1 MPRTFAMGG
10 VNGKPLVGYSKPP
23 KKSPWWWYQFG
34 LSLPSDLRAK
44 TYVITGTTS
53 GTGRAAAMAL
63 AERSARIICLNR
75 PTERAVEALEAIKTH
90 GAEFCAKVEHV
101 DCDLASF
108 DSVKR
113 AIAKVKKAC
122 ADSGIDVLCC
132 NAGIMAI
139 HDEATKDGYDSQMQV
154 NQLSHFLLAKE
165 LMPLLEKAAEQ
176 RHRSRIVMHSSS
188 ARFHPFNLGGK
199 LGAKYFGKNGG
210 NLGGDGGA
218 RWQRYHQTKLANAVF
233 TAELDR
239 RLRAKGSK
247 VMALAAAPGFAAT
260 NLQVTTHND
269 GGMPMGG
276 LMSAVGMMLVG
287 QSPEDGA
294 MPLLMA
300 MLDNRLASGSFMEPK
315 NMAWGVPVLKQL
327 KGGCGSEANGKLLWE
342 ECEKAVGAFKL

>member
-1 MPRTFAMGG
+1 
-10 VNGKPLVGYSKPP
+10 
-23 KKSPWWWYQFG
+23 
-34 LSLPSDLRAK
+34 
-44 TYVITGTTS
+44 
-53 GTGRAAAMAL
+53 
-63 AERSARIICLNR
+63 
-75 PTERAVEALEAIKTH
+75 
-90 GAEFCAKVEHV
+90 
-101 DCDLASF
+101 
-108 DSVKR
+108 
-113 AIAKVKKAC
+113 
-122 ADSGIDVLCC
+122 
-132 NAGIMAI
+132 
-139 HDEATKDGYDSQMQV
+139 
-154 NQLSHFLLAKE
+154 
-165 LMPLLEKAAEQ
+165 
-176 RHRSRIVMHSSS
+176 MHSSS
-188 ARFHPFNLGGK
+188 ARFHHFNLGGK

>member
-1 MPRTFAMGG
+1 
-10 VNGKPLVGYSKPP
+10 
-23 KKSPWWWYQFG
+23 
-34 LSLPSDLRAK
+34 
-44 TYVITGTTS
+44 
-53 GTGRAAAMAL
+53 
-63 AERSARIICLNR
+63 
-75 PTERAVEALEAIKTH
+75 
-90 GAEFCAKVEHV
+90 
-101 DCDLASF
+101 
-108 DSVKR
+108 
-113 AIAKVKKAC
+113 
-122 ADSGIDVLCC
+122 
-132 NAGIMAI
+132 MAI

-154 NQLSHFLLAKE
+154 NQLSHFLLTKE

-176 RHRSRIVMHSSS
+176 RHRSRVVMHSSS
-188 ARFHPFNLGGK
+188 ARFNHFNLGGK